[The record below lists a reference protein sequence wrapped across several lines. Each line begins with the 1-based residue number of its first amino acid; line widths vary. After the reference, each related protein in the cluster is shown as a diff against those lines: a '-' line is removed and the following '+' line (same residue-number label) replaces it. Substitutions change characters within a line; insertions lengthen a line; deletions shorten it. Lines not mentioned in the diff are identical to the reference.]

1 MDYEL
6 PAETVLKPG
15 DELEEV
21 NLPRRDF
28 LMVVPGGA
36 LALLPA
42 HQELP
47 LTPPQSPG
55 PRPYQRKFLTSNEAA
70 TVEAV
75 TARIIPSDQS
85 PGAKQA
91 RVVDFIDYLLSTAY
105 ATQQPA
111 YRNGVRRLNELSQ
124 SRFKRTFAGLTEAE
138 QDSLLTQMEGGEIHE
153 WKDAAGF
160 FAMIRGHTIE
170 GMFAD
175 PKYHGN
181 AGGVGWRLLGADEH
195 NTK

>member
-6 PAETVLKPG
+6 TVETGLSPG
-15 DELEEV
+15 DELEEIS
-21 NLPRRDF
+21 LPRRDF

-36 LALLPA
+36 LALLPM

-47 LTPPQSPG
+47 LTPPQSPAR
-55 PRPYQRKFLTSNEAA
+55 RPYQRKFLTSNEAA

-75 TARIIPSDQS
+75 TGRIIPSDES

-105 ATQQPA
+105 AEQQPA

-124 SRFKRTFAGLTEAE
+124 SRFKRTFASLMAAE
-138 QDSLLTQMEGGEIHE
+138 QDSLLAQMEGGEIQE

-160 FAMIRGHTIE
+160 FTMVRGHTIE

-181 AGGVGWRLLGADEH
+181 AEGAGWKLLGTDNHSA
-195 NTK
+195 K